1 MTQAIDKEQIIID
14 EVKKLPPDK
23 LDEVIDFIQSLQY
36 QEKKKQD
43 LEHKEEK
50 EPISAYEAAK
60 EFAGCV
66 GGDPGDRKKQ
76 VSFLE
81 AAKEFIGCVD
91 GGPGD
96 LATNKKYLQSST
108 DAVSFYSWQSQRT
121 PEADGNRRDS

>member
-23 LDEVIDFIQSLQY
+23 LEEVINFIQFLQY

-43 LEHKEEK
+43 LEHKEGK

-60 EFAGCV
+60 EY
-66 GGDPGDRKKQ
+66 
-76 VSFLE
+76 
-81 AAKEFIGCVD
+81 IGCID

-96 LATNKKYLQSST
+96 LATNKKYLEG
-108 DAVSFYSWQSQRT
+108 FGWK
-121 PEADGNRRDS
+121 

>member
-1 MTQAIDKEQIIID
+1 MTQAIDKQQMIID
-14 EVKKLPPDK
+14 ELKKLSPEK
-23 LDEVIDFIQSLQY
+23 QQEVLNFIEFLQFKDM
-36 QEKKKQD
+36 QKQD
-43 LEHKEEK
+43 IQHQEEK

-66 GGDPGDRKKQ
+66 GGDPDHREKQ

-96 LATNKKYLQSST
+96 LAINKKYLEG
-108 DAVSFYSWQSQRT
+108 FGR
-121 PEADGNRRDS
+121 